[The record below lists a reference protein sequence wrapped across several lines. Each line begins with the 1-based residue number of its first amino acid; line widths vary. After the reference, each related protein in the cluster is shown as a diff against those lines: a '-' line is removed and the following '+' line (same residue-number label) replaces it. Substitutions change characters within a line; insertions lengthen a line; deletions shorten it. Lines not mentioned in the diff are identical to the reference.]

1 MDGNPFE
8 LIDSPFAEGK
18 MERWRANA
26 MATGTMGYLAQ
37 VYEMVRNDA
46 AALEQKAA
54 ALDAKKSAVLG
65 TVNRLLKFMSRVDAL
80 TSRVEA
86 LEAKHKADEA
96 EQREFDEEPLIP
108 SP

>member
-1 MDGNPFE
+1 MSKKPTPATRYSSEQVLDGNPFE

-46 AALEQKAA
+46 AALEEKTAG
-54 ALDAKKSAVLG
+54 LDAKKSAVLS

-86 LEAKHKADEA
+86 PGS
-96 EQREFDEEPLIP
+96 QTQSR
-108 SP
+108 

>member
-37 VYEMVRNDA
+37 IYEMVRNDA
-46 AALEQKAA
+46 AELEQKTA
-54 ALDAKKSAVLG
+54 ALDAKKSAVLS
-65 TVNRLLKFMSRVDAL
+65 TVNRLLRFMSRVDAL
-80 TSRVEA
+80 TSGVEPMRLFNA
-86 LEAKHKADEA
+86 SWTKN
-96 EQREFDEEPLIP
+96 P
-108 SP
+108 SSSRPISSRSRR